1 MEDLIIY
8 HHLGLGDH
16 IICNGLVREIIRNN
30 CFKSYKLIVKKHNLP
45 SIQFMYRDIKNLSL
59 KEVNNDLEADEF
71 ILKSNKPYMKIGFQ
85 CTYSNVTWDEFFY
98 KQCNIDFDKRWNS
111 FKCERDL
118 SLEENLYKTLNPT
131 GEKYVLIHN
140 KASDGIDRIDY
151 NTVNSSIKKIFVEKC
166 TDIIFDYTKLIEN
179 AEEIHCVSSSFI
191 VFVDS
196 LDIKN
201 KIFYHN
207 KNARID
213 SNFTLKLK
221 WKTA

>member
-98 KQCNIDFDKRWNS
+98 KQCNIPGQACMMLWDNTPMPQQGPHCQVPPK
-111 FKCERDL
+111 
-118 SLEENLYKTLNPT
+118 
-131 GEKYVLIHN
+131 
-140 KASDGIDRIDY
+140 DY
-151 NTVNSSIKKIFVEKC
+151 YSP
-166 TDIIFDYTKLIEN
+166 YL
-179 AEEIHCVSSSFI
+179 
-191 VFVDS
+191 
-196 LDIKN
+196 L
-201 KIFYHN
+201 
-207 KNARID
+207 
-213 SNFTLKLK
+213 L
-221 WKTA
+221 